1 MNSTVPNVIGMTETQ
16 AKDALIGYTIQVE
29 FQKDTS
35 KADGVVLKQSLAS
48 GTSVKKGSTIV
59 LTINDLSGSE
69 NENTNNTTDPS
80 KNTTTNTETNT
91 TTNTT
96 TNTNKNETS
105 ATNSI

>member
-1 MNSTVPNVIGMTETQ
+1 MSLKKTHQ
-16 AKDALIGYTIQVE
+16 
-29 FQKDTS
+29 
-35 KADGVVLKQSLAS
+35 KQSLAS

-69 NENTNNTTDPS
+69 NENTNNTTDPVQ
-80 KNTTTNTETNT
+80 NTTTNTE
-91 TTNTT
+91 TNTT